1 MCGAT
6 TEGLSV
12 NSSTLTFTPGEIK
25 PGTYTF
31 DVGTAGSIT
40 LVFQACLLSALKTSA
55 PLTVQ
60 LKGGTDVRWAPSW
73 DYFSHVFLSLIK
85 KMGVKTDVQL
95 IKRGY
100 YPTGGGEAML
110 TIHPLENLH
119 PLQAGELQPFHDING
134 IIYNANLPD
143 HISTRMKHAA
153 TKVAVRHNLRS
164 LIQVDAAPSS
174 SSGTGITLWS
184 ASDAAIIG
192 AAVLGEKGVSAEQV
206 GETAANQ
213 LFQEIKTGA
222 TVDRYALDQI
232 LPYLVLA
239 SKGSVCRVRELSNHA
254 QTNMWLLKQF
264 FDVDFEVTQ
273 QQDVVRIVVK

>member
-1 MCGAT
+1 
-6 TEGLSV
+6 
-12 NSSTLTFTPGEIK
+12 
-25 PGTYTF
+25 
-31 DVGTAGSIT
+31 
-40 LVFQACLLSALKTSA
+40 
-55 PLTVQ
+55 
-60 LKGGTDVRWAPSW
+60 
-73 DYFSHVFLSLIK
+73 
-85 KMGVKTDVQL
+85 MGVKTNVQL

-100 YPTGGGEAML
+100 YPTGGGEAVL
-110 TIHPLENLH
+110 TIHPLEHLH
-119 PLQAGELQPFHDING
+119 PLEAGEMQPFHDIAG
-134 IIYNANLPD
+134 IIYRANLPD

-153 TKVAVRHNLRS
+153 TKVAVKHNLRS
-164 LIQVDAAPSS
+164 SIQVDAEPSS

-184 ASDAAIIG
+184 ASEAAIIG

-222 TVDRYALDQI
+222 TIDRYALDQI

-264 FDVDFEVTQ
+264 FDVDFEVAQ